1 MSTKYL
7 PPAPASASAPAL
19 KNTKW
24 AKIGE
29 TVTRGLQVINNI
41 KTFKCEQPMADFMVD
56 CFKHAS
62 EKKMHH
68 IPTEKI
74 EEFKTENENY
84 VYLKQVDD
92 VWKCFSSNTTV
103 NDKTLEDI
111 KTMYNE
117 LLETNKKNQ
126 KGQGGGVSGDEC
138 KVLIATMAVIGAA
151 TGALMGAFA
160 LGFGAG
166 IGAGIGAIGGTYLGA
181 NMCSPTDAL
190 NANSFAPL
198 VGGVSSAQSMKS
210 TGLKI
215 KVPGF
220 GLKTIYTPPGKKTK
234 YIKFMDL
241 QNNGERT
248 PRYEPLKK

>member
-1 MSTKYL
+1 MSTEGDITKKHLFAKYGKQFITQQRVVNK
-7 PPAPASASAPAL
+7 L
-19 KNTKW
+19 K
-24 AKIGE
+24 
-29 TVTRGLQVINNI
+29 V
-41 KTFKCEQPMADFMVD
+41 FKCEQPNADFMVD

-62 EKKMHH
+62 EKEMIH
-68 IPTEKI
+68 IPTEEI
-74 EEFKTENENY
+74 EEFKTNNKTDY

-92 VWKCFSSNTTV
+92 VWKCFSSNTTM

-111 KTMYNE
+111 KNMYNE
-117 LLETNKKNQ
+117 LLVNKKYQ
-126 KGQGGGVSGDEC
+126 ISPKGQAGGVGSDEC
-138 KVLIATMAVIGAA
+138 KALIATMAVIGAA

-198 VGGVSSAQSMKS
+198 NGGSSAKNMKS

-220 GLKTIYTPPGKKTK
+220 GLKTIYTPHGKKTK